1 MRISIG
7 DKFKAIVRSSEH
19 SKTLGGEEGAG
30 RVMSDL
36 VCTQIGKNDV
46 RTSDFIFS
54 KQLWNLV
61 KI

>member
-36 VCTQIGKNDV
+36 VCTQINKNEV

-54 KQLWNLV
+54 KQLWNWV